1 MDFLIYL
8 FEFNRPQEYCY
19 DRVRSLSYQNAD
31 MFLIVFDIVNRP
43 SFEMITTK
51 VKCSKLYNNL
61 QEKINIFLVDTRNPT
76 LLWKRYSFYYSGF
89 QV

>member
-51 VKCSKLYNNL
+51 V
-61 QEKINIFLVDTRNPT
+61 
-76 LLWKRYSFYYSGF
+76 
-89 QV
+89 